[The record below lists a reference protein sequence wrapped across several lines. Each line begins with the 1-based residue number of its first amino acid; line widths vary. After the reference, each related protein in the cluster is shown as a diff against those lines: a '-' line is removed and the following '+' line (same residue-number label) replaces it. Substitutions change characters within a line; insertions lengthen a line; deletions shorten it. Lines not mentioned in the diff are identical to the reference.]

1 MTRNSSFLHSR
12 KCIRGFQF
20 LIKYIKS
27 LEIITPILT
36 RKKAEQTKSQQLF
49 LETWQNLGHWIGKL
63 LPWKLEKQIKGYRL
77 SQFTKSTSPGAEAH
91 SWGLY
96 LSIGKLLTIIDQLL
110 ETQSSLLSLTI
121 LNSWERILLEPN
133 QWAFYQNQTSLRK
146 VNTYYIT
153 L

>member
-1 MTRNSSFLHSR
+1 MTEFRSLNRQIVAMKTRETDKRIQTITVYQEYKPRSR
-12 KCIRGFQF
+12 
-20 LIKYIKS
+20 S
-27 LEIITPILT
+27 P
-36 RKKAEQTKSQQLF
+36 QL
-49 LETWQNLGHWIGKL
+49 G
-63 LPWKLEKQIKGYRL
+63 PV
-77 SQFTKSTSPGAEAH
+77 
-91 SWGLY
+91 
-96 LSIGKLLTIIDQLL
+96 SIGKLLTIIDQLL

>member
-1 MTRNSSFLHSR
+1 MTRNSYIPAFQKVYKGFPISNKIHKELGNHHSHSH
-12 KCIRGFQF
+12 KQ
-20 LIKYIKS
+20 
-27 LEIITPILT
+27 
-36 RKKAEQTKSQQLF
+36 KAEQTKSQQLF